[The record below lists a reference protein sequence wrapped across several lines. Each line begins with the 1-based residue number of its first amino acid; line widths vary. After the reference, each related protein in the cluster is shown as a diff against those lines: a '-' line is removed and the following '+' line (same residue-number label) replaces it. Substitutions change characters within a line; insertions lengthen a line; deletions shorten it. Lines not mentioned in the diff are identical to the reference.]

1 MSHTIQNLKYF
12 KGGLF
17 MSLPISFSL
26 PTGVSEIVLAKAI
39 EIFMGKNKLK
49 VIPVTWYRNEHF
61 FMMKVQIWYD
71 RAPGVINEILLEN
84 QSTPNIIYPVNKMVY
99 ESIASDGRLWEMN
112 LGNIQSFFDEYI
124 YYFNDLISI
133 SPESPACISLI
144 FRMNKDDNLDDYR
157 IIIKSDKKIES
168 FKIIDFLS
176 EVPNTLEYASQRGI
190 DIEECKK
197 SNDFLYN
204 Y

>member
-1 MSHTIQNLKYF
+1 
-12 KGGLF
+12 

-49 VIPVTWYRNEHF
+49 VIPVTWYRNEYF

-124 YYFNDLISI
+124 NYFKTRN
-133 SPESPACISLI
+133 
-144 FRMNKDDNLDDYR
+144 Y
-157 IIIKSDKKIES
+157 KKVY
-168 FKIIDFLS
+168 K
-176 EVPNTLEYASQRGI
+176 R
-190 DIEECKK
+190 
-197 SNDFLYN
+197 
-204 Y
+204 

>member
-1 MSHTIQNLKYF
+1 
-12 KGGLF
+12 

-124 YYFNDLISI
+124 NYFNDLISI
-133 SPESPACISLI
+133 SPESPDCISLI

>member
-84 QSTPNIIYPVNKMVY
+84 QSTPNIIYPVN
-99 ESIASDGRLWEMN
+99 R
-112 LGNIQSFFDEYI
+112 
-124 YYFNDLISI
+124 
-133 SPESPACISLI
+133 
-144 FRMNKDDNLDDYR
+144 
-157 IIIKSDKKIES
+157 
-168 FKIIDFLS
+168 S
-176 EVPNTLEYASQRGI
+176 EERRV
-190 DIEECKK
+190 
-197 SNDFLYN
+197 
-204 Y
+204 